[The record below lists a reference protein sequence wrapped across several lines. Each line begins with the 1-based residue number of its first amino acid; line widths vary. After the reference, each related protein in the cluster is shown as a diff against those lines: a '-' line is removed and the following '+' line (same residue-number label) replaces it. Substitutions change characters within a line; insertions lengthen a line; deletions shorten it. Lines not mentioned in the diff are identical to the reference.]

1 VLSNVSAFK
10 FDQCPYQMKDE
21 LAAGRHRID
30 LLGEADECDAAPHKY
45 PVWRVPQTGQADMP
59 SAI

>member
-1 VLSNVSAFK
+1 
-10 FDQCPYQMKDE
+10 MKDE

-30 LLGEADECDAAPHKY
+30 LLGEADEFDAAPPKN
-45 PVWRVPQTGQADMP
+45 PVWRGPPTGQADMP